1 MNLSPLRKL
10 PLDKPR
16 ILWQGSSTH
25 IQWGYPSLKSVQD
38 LARKGVFS
46 LYCPSCREFAR
57 PWAPP
62 LEREYNSGF
71 FYCPKLEFNGGSKMT
86 SSDLI
91 PTGSAKISGQEILT
105 VNARDLHQFLEVGRD
120 YTNWIKDRI
129 TEYDFKE
136 NDDFVCSPDLA
147 SKKGRGGHN
156 RIDYHITLDMGK
168 ELAMVERTEKG
179 RAVRKYFIECE
190 RRAKESA
197 RTLPPPD
204 QPRRLPSPGLT
215 PEQQRAV
222 QVLIGERVYATDNKA
237 MYPQMFRTTYRR
249 IKDKFLVA
257 KYDQVPQGRF
267 EELVAFINSLFAP
280 VSKPT
285 VSVSRDEFESFVK
298 EYRIRNKVMNEYLD
312 DIWATGNGILSVAKR
327 LGELDGDLTGIAVKA
342 IRTRAYESI
351 VADIEATRN
360 ETQSILG
367 SLLDTTR
374 LFFVKHSKINHRMPD
389 ECARISGRV

>member
-1 MNLSPLRKL
+1 MTAQEIKNQPIVSLVNE
-10 PLDKPR
+10 KP
-16 ILWQGSSTH
+16 TTT
-25 IQWGYPSLKSVQD
+25 SLNV
-38 LARKGVFS
+38 AEVFGKRHDDV
-46 LYCPSCREFAR
+46 LKAIR
-57 PWAPP
+57 
-62 LEREYNSGF
+62 
-71 FYCPKLEFNGGSKMT
+71 
-86 SSDLI
+86 SSDVPDNFRLGNFAESSYTNSQGKDQPMYQLTRDGFMI
-91 PTGSAKISGQEILT
+91 LVMGFTGSRAMKFKLAYIEAFNQMEVALT
-105 VNARDLHQFLEVGRD
+105 
-120 YTNWIKDRI
+120 
-129 TEYDFKE
+129 
-136 NDDFVCSPDLA
+136 
-147 SKKGRGGHN
+147 
-156 RIDYHITLDMGK
+156 
-168 ELAMVERTEKG
+168 
-179 RAVRKYFIECE
+179 
-190 RRAKESA
+190 A